1 MGKAIA
7 GRVAPIPKGEWDYST
22 EYSKLDVVKHNN
34 KTFIAKK
41 LSTGQEPIEDNEY
54 WMVIVDAKSSPLL
67 IDDDGYVSVDY
78 AKM

>member
-1 MGKAIA
+1 MAIA
-7 GRVAPIPKGEWDYST
+7 GRVAPIPKGEWNSST
-22 EYSKLDVVKHNN
+22 EYSKLDIVSHNN

-54 WMVIVDAKSSPLL
+54 WMVIVNTKSSPLL

>member
-1 MGKAIA
+1 MAIA
-7 GRVAPIPKGEWDYST
+7 GRVAPIPKGEWNSSK
-22 EYSKLDVVKHNN
+22 EYSKLDIVSHNN

-41 LSTGQEPIEDNEY
+41 LSTGQEPIEDNQY
-54 WMVIVDAKSSPLL
+54 WMVIVNTKSSPLL